1 MIQKTYQ
8 ISFHF
13 FDIGGGDAIF
23 IRFLGKDSKWHNIL
37 IDGGYGKV
45 YKNAF
50 GPLIRKI
57 VSEKEY
63 IDHWI
68 ISHIDQDH
76 IGAVLGFFKD
86 NKIPEKYDAVRN
98 FLFNYSPERVNFPNG
113 KISVGEGIEL
123 RKYLTDFNLLNTEII
138 NTETQSIECF
148 GFKISI
154 LSPTPEKEAVAR
166 ELWRKK
172 ETSGLIARKAS
183 QSDREKSIEEL
194 KNAEFNENKDPING
208 SSIAFLAEFQ
218 NIKGLLLA
226 DSHPSDIVKSLSSLG
241 YSKDNPVEV
250 EFMQLSHHGSKANT
264 SSELLD
270 IVKTKSYVL
279 TGNGIHNK
287 HPDKEA
293 LVRLITNESRDPEIL
308 NINFAC
314 DTYELKSIFNIDEH
328 AFEKYKFNCSYSQ
341 LGLESSV
348 LSYLPLTNQI

>member
-1 MIQKTYQ
+1 MIQKTHQ

-23 IRFLGKDSKWHNIL
+23 IRFLGRDSKWHNIL

-86 NKIPEKYDAVRN
+86 NKIPEKRDAVRN
-98 FLFNYSPERVNFPNG
+98 FLFNYSPEKVNFPNG
-113 KISVGEGIEL
+113 KISVREGIEL
-123 RKYLTDFNLLNTEII
+123 RKYLSDFNLI
-138 NTETQSIECF
+138 NTETINTETKPIECS
-148 GFKISI
+148 GFRISI
-154 LSPTPEKEAVAR
+154 LSPTPEKEAAAR

-172 ETSGLIARKAS
+172 ESSGLIARKNL
-183 QSDREKSIEEL
+183 QSDHGKRIEEL
-194 KNAEFNENKDPING
+194 KNAEFNENRDPVNG
-208 SSIAFLAEFQ
+208 SSIAFLVEFE
-218 NIKGLLLA
+218 NIKALLLA
-226 DSHPSDIVKSLSSLG
+226 DSHPSDIVKSLNSLG
-241 YSKDNPVEV
+241 YSKDNQIEV

-264 SSELLD
+264 SPELLD
-270 IVKTKSYVL
+270 IVNTKSYVV

-287 HPDKEA
+287 HPDKA
-293 LVRLITNESRDPEIL
+293 TLVRLITDESRGPEIL

-314 DTYELKSIFNIDEH
+314 DNNELRSIFKVDEN
-328 AFEKYKFNCSYSQ
+328 AFEKYKFNSSYSQ
-341 LGLESSV
+341 LGLESTV
-348 LSYLPLTNQI
+348 LSYLPLTDQI